1 MTTATT
7 HLGDRRR
14 LALERTATQRR
25 HPTARAKRRA
35 PAGPPPVAF
44 YVIVVVVALLV
55 LLGLVMVL
63 SASSITSFHAG
74 ESPWRFFSKQ
84 VTWAVLGTVG
94 ALIAYRV
101 PYHWWRR
108 LATPFLVVAGA
119 AMFLPFV
126 PSLGTSVNGARAW
139 IHLGSMSFQP
149 SELLKLAVLLFC
161 ADLLSRRATEMADL
175 RRTLWPCLWVLA
187 GAALLCLAQMDLG
200 TAIVLGAIVLAVA
213 FIGGTPFVPLT
224 LTAGV
229 LAAASTAFALS
240 SERRRRRWTA
250 FLDLAGNKDH
260 YGYQVYQSMLSI
272 ANGGPTGV
280 GVGAGSGK
288 WGYVPLAHSDFIFA
302 IVAEELG
309 LVGVVAVL
317 GGFMLLTFFGIQ
329 VALAARD
336 RFGTLIAGGITTWFA
351 VQAVINVGGVTGM
364 IPVTGLTLPLISYG
378 GSSLL
383 TSLIAAGLLLNVA
396 RNIR

>member
-1 MTTATT
+1 M
-7 HLGDRRR
+7 L
-14 LALERTATQRR
+14 
-25 HPTARAKRRA
+25 
-35 PAGPPPVAF
+35 
-44 YVIVVVVALLV
+44 
-55 LLGLVMVL
+55 
-63 SASSITSFHAG
+63 
-74 ESPWRFFSKQ
+74 
-84 VTWAVLGTVG
+84 
-94 ALIAYRV
+94 
-101 PYHWWRR
+101 
-108 LATPFLVVAGA
+108 
-119 AMFLPFV
+119 LPFV

-139 IHLGSMSFQP
+139 IHVGSMSFQP

-175 RRTLWPCLWVLA
+175 RRTLWPCLGVLA
-187 GAALLCLAQMDLG
+187 AATVLCLLQMDLG
-200 TAIVLGAIVLAVA
+200 SAIVLGAIVLAVA

-224 LTAGV
+224 LTAGALSV
-229 LAAASTAFALS
+229 ASTAFALS

-317 GGFMLLTFFGIQ
+317 GGFLLLTFFGVQ

-336 RFGTLIAGGITTWFA
+336 RFGMLLAGGITTWFA

-364 IPVTGLTLPLISYG
+364 LPVTGLTLPLISYG

-396 RNIR
+396 RYVK